1 MNYIK
6 LNYYSHILLTSK
18 YSFVIKLVIFL
29 CIYLFFYSQQLI
41 YCMANENDSGSE
53 ISYLCDFDHL
63 DIVNSPTN
71 AEAKEEVRPSHQVLA
86 IKREI
91 MTYAGGQAH
100 LIERVE
106 EQARIIAEQKS
117 TITEMQQHIL
127 SMETELVRLRNDA
140 EIAILNDF
148 ERQELTRFKNATD
161 NYLKTYVKDLTMLR
175 QQLNLVENHIEDLQN
190 CKKQTENSIE
200 SYEDQFWESYN
211 NKYRS

>member
-1 MNYIK
+1 MND
-6 LNYYSHILLTSK
+6 NS
-18 YSFVIKLVIFL
+18 
-29 CIYLFFYSQQLI
+29 
-41 YCMANENDSGSE
+41 
-53 ISYLCDFDHL
+53 
-63 DIVNSPTN
+63 DIIDLPAR
-71 AEAKEEVRPSHQVLA
+71 AEAKVPQRPSHQVLA
-86 IKREI
+86 IKKEI

-106 EQARIIAEQKS
+106 EQARVIAEQKS

-140 EIAILNDF
+140 EIAVLNDF

-161 NYLKTYVKDLTMLR
+161 NYLKTYVENLTLLR